1 MKIVSYIGMFALVV
15 GALAVSAGAQSGSNC
30 GGLGN
35 MGAGWNPDTNPPD
48 SPYYNCFYAGA
59 GEPGWAGP
67 SWFCYKRTN
76 CPPPTVV
83 CLSCLAAAGSVGHP
97 ISLATGD
104 TYIEENDV
112 KIPGIGGGLNLNRTW
127 NSILPSVQG
136 SAQSG
141 VFGANWRSTFE
152 ERVFISGDGYMM
164 YSRSDGS
171 FWAFYYSGTP
181 GWNIAAPANVSA
193 SLVQGTS
200 TWTLTFQNGEKKLFD
215 VNSGN
220 LTGIVDRNGNTTQ
233 ISYDTTGRLV
243 TVTDPASRHI
253 YFGYQNN
260 TSTLVTSVTS
270 DIGIALS
277 YAYDSQGRLT
287 QVTKPDL
294 TTISFQY
301 NSQSLI
307 TSILDSNGVVLESHT
322 YDSYGRG
329 LTSSR
334 TGGVDA
340 VTVSYPNH

>member
-1 MKIVSYIGMFALVV
+1 MKNFCYIALF
-15 GALAVSAGAQSGSNC
+15 ALAVGVLAVPSDAQGSNC
-30 GGLGN
+30 GGLVN
-35 MGAGWNPDTNPPD
+35 MGAGWNPASNPPD

-59 GEPGWAGP
+59 GEPGWSGP
-67 SWFCYKRTN
+67 SWFCYKRAN

-83 CLSCLAAAGSVGHP
+83 CLSCLAAAGSAGHP

-104 TYIEENDV
+104 TFIEENDI

-141 VFGANWRSTFE
+141 VFGGNWRSTFE
-152 ERVFISGDGYMM
+152 ERVFTSGDGYMM
-164 YSRSDGS
+164 YSRGDGS
-171 FWAFYYSGTP
+171 FWAFYYSGAP
-181 GWNIAAPANVSA
+181 GWNNAAPANVSA

-200 TWTLTFQNGEKKLFD
+200 TWTLTFQNGEKRLFD

-233 ISYDTTGRLV
+233 VSYDATGRLA
-243 TVTDPASRHI
+243 TVTDPALRHL
-253 YFGYQNN
+253 YFGYANN
-260 TSTLVTSVTS
+260 TSTLVTNVTS

-287 QVTKPDL
+287 LVTKPDS

-301 NSQSLI
+301 NSQSLV
-307 TSILDSNGVVLESHT
+307 TAVLDSSGKVLESHS
-322 YDSYGRG
+322 YDSLGRG

-334 TGGVDA
+334 AGGVDS
-340 VTVSYPNH
+340 VTVTYPN